1 MIAGLIDALHF
12 AHPDDASAV
21 LHGLDDAQI
30 AEGIAQASLPISVAV
45 SDFVLEQPSSAPT
58 VALARRALA
67 DETVADPDAVLRAL
81 LRLADPAVDEV
92 LVRTVGKRSRAWI
105 LAALVRDRRGAD
117 GRPVIAPGVKKFL
130 RNQLARAERR
140 HADRHSPMPA
150 RVETDL
156 TVAACSA
163 DDIGLATTA
172 LPLAIHLRQ
181 VGAVVRGLRTLRD
194 HGLLDD
200 VWQDEL
206 RERVTTVMA
215 AGASYYAPW
224 WETVLAFGDTGDDA
238 ELDKAPRPLR
248 TASLPPAEEADSWT
262 APNVGSQH
270 YAMAWDAV
278 LAYASVVGTG
288 EEWTQAG
295 QATSRGLDEAAA
307 REDVPQDV
315 RELFEARYPRA
326 VFWAAR
332 PDVETVRRARG
343 AGGTTGALNPAMRHF
358 ATRELLR
365 RGLLHGSLSA
375 AEVVAHA
382 APAADVLALALPT
395 PPGLAE
401 YYTAKGKNSFAPH
414 FVTIPEQA
422 EERYQAGLRA
432 AVAEAIGPDA
442 GRWLRVLTRVAA
454 WEGSLAGP
462 GGLLEAVD
470 AGAPLP
476 ARRAG
481 RWPRGVDPAA
491 VLLEVAP
498 AAVVAALVEAAG
510 FGAAEEHSIAEAVG
524 TNAAE
529 EHATAEPVRS
539 SDPEVRALIGVLTRI
554 LDRGPEP
561 RWLLDLA
568 VGPHGTPAMRL
579 AAARN
584 PAASVGTLWRLAD
597 REPAE
602 PGVLAAVYLHP
613 LASLELRIAA
623 VVRSEAVGGI
633 YPALVQRLV
642 TRYAE
647 PALLQPA
654 LESHDPELLHAV
666 LRRSNRSLQTDRR
679 IVAYARLAA
688 AAGPEPVWA
697 LELERAGSLEK
708 MHEAVRASM
717 SEHSDEPLRAAA
729 TGISRPD
736 PERVTAL
743 WDAGFQPA
751 RPNTAD
757 LVREHLDGR
766 PERWMRLA
774 EDGVTL
780 HGLLAEFEG
789 VGSESTGSEHADQ
802 HLPQPRQSSDM
813 PAPHTPRE
821 PRARL
826 SQTPSLLPPLPRS
839 EPPKPPAP

>member
-1 MIAGLIDALHF
+1 MVAGLIDALHF
-12 AHPDDASAV
+12 AHFDDTSAV
-21 LHGLDDAQI
+21 LHGIGDAQV
-30 AEGIAQASLPISVAV
+30 AEGIAQASLPLSVAV
-45 SDFVLEQPSSAPT
+45 SDFVLEQPPSAAA

-163 DDIGLATTA
+163 DDLGLATTA
-172 LPLAIHLRQ
+172 LPLAVHLRQ
-181 VGAVVRGLRTLRD
+181 VAAVVRGLRTLRD
-194 HGLLDD
+194 YGLLDD

-206 RERVTTVMA
+206 RGRVTTVMA

-238 ELDKAPRPLR
+238 ELDKAPRPVR
-248 TASLPPAEEADSWT
+248 TESLPPVEDADSWT

-270 YAMAWDAV
+270 YAMPWDGV

-307 REDVPQDV
+307 REDVPRDV

-332 PDVETVRRARG
+332 PDGETLRRAHAA
-343 AGGTTGALNPAMRHF
+343 AGSLNPAMRHF

-375 AEVVAHA
+375 AEAVAHA

-401 YYTAKGKNSFAPH
+401 YYTAKGKNGFAPH
-414 FVTIPEQA
+414 FVTIPAQA
-422 EERYQAGLRA
+422 EERYQAELRA
-432 AVAEAIGPDA
+432 AVVEAIGADA

-454 WEGSLAGP
+454 WEGSLGGPGGP

-498 AAVVAALVEAAG
+498 ARVIGALVEAAG
-510 FGAAEEHSIAEAVG
+510 FGAAEG
-524 TNAAE
+524 
-529 EHATAEPVRS
+529 HATTAPVRS
-539 SDPEVRALIGVLTRI
+539 SDPEGRALIGVLTRI
-554 LDRGPEP
+554 LDRGPGP

-568 VGPHGTPAMRL
+568 LGPHGTPAMRL

-602 PGVLAAVYLHP
+602 PGVLAAVYQHP

-623 VVRSEAVGGI
+623 VVRSEAAGGI

-666 LRRSNRSLQTDRR
+666 LRRSNRSLQSDRR

-717 SEHSDEPLRAAA
+717 SEHSDEPLRVAA
-729 TGISRPD
+729 TGIARPD

-743 WDAGFQPA
+743 WDAGFQPT

-757 LVREHLDGR
+757 LVRRHLDGR

-774 EDGVTL
+774 EDGATL
-780 HGLLAEFEG
+780 HGLLAEFESAEFEAAEFEAA
-789 VGSESTGSEHADQ
+789 GSESAGSERPDH
-802 HLPQPRQSSDM
+802 H
-813 PAPHTPRE
+813 
-821 PRARL
+821 
-826 SQTPSLLPPLPRS
+826 LLPPLPHS
-839 EPPKPPAP
+839 EPPKPPAA

>member
-1 MIAGLIDALHF
+1 MVAGLIDALHF
-12 AHPDDASAV
+12 AHPDDVAAV
-21 LHGLDDAQI
+21 LHGIGDAQV
-30 AEGIAQASLPISVAV
+30 AEGIAQASLPLSAAV
-45 SDFVLEQPSSAPT
+45 SDFVLGQPPSAAAAAAA
-58 VALARRALA
+58 ALARKALA

-81 LRLADPAVDEV
+81 LRMADPAVDEV
-92 LVRTVGKRSRAWI
+92 LVRTAGKRSRAWI
-105 LAALVRDRRGAD
+105 LAALVRDRRGAE

-130 RNQLARAERR
+130 RNQLARTERR

-150 RVETDL
+150 RIETDL

-163 DDIGLATTA
+163 DDIGLALTA
-172 LPLAIHLRQ
+172 LPLAVHLRQ
-181 VGAVVRGLRTLRD
+181 VAAVVRGLRTLRD
-194 HGLLDD
+194 AGMLAD

-206 RERVTTVMA
+206 RERVTTVLA

-248 TASLPPAEEADSWT
+248 LDSLPPAEEADSWT
-262 APNVGSQH
+262 APNTGSQH
-270 YAMAWDAV
+270 YAMPWDAV

-307 REDVPQDV
+307 REDVPGDV

-332 PDVETVRRARG
+332 PDVETVLRAH
-343 AGGTTGALNPAMRHF
+343 AAAGALNPATRHF

-365 RGLLHGSLSA
+365 RGLLHGSLNA
-375 AEVVAHA
+375 TEAVAHA

-401 YYTAKGKNSFAPH
+401 YYTAKGKNGFAPH
-414 FVTIPEQA
+414 FVTIPPQA
-422 EERYQAGLRA
+422 EERYQAELRA

-454 WEGSLAGP
+454 WEGSL

-498 AAVVAALVEAAG
+498 AGVVGALVEAAG
-510 FGAAEEHSIAEAVG
+510 FGGAEAPAG
-524 TNAAE
+524 TDRPA
-529 EHATAEPVRS
+529 AEPVRS
-539 SDPEVRALIGVLTRI
+539 SDPEVRALIGVLTRV

-568 VGPHGTPAMRL
+568 IGPHGTPAMRL

-602 PGVLAAVYLHP
+602 PGVLAAVYQHP
-613 LASLELRIAA
+613 LASLELRIAV

-708 MHEAVRASM
+708 MHEAVRDSM

-729 TGISRPD
+729 TGIARPD
-736 PERVTAL
+736 PERVIAL
-743 WDAGFQPA
+743 WDAGFQPT
-751 RPNTAD
+751 RPVTAD
-757 LVREHLDGR
+757 LVRRHLEGR

-789 VGSESTGSEHADQ
+789 ITSEYAGQ

-821 PRARL
+821 PRPRL